1 MKHLKLVMVIFIAI
15 AVVSLILL
23 LDLFAI
29 KGLLPFS
36 QAVENNLFADLLGL
50 LFLITGTVIW
60 KHADASSESM
70 DGIWLTLEPLLA
82 ILLWG
87 AGILIIGSGIFALL
101 PSKVSGLVLTWYNP
115 TIMLSAMFLICITF
129 LAYYLHAKDVAKG

>member
-1 MKHLKLVMVIFIAI
+1 MKSIKLVMVIFIAI

-36 QAVENNLFADLLGL
+36 QAIENSLFSGQLGL
-50 LFLITGTVIW
+50 LFLITGAVIW
-60 KHADASSESM
+60 KHADASSDSM

-82 ILLWG
+82 ILMWG
-87 AGILIIGSGIFALL
+87 VGLFIIGTGIFVLL
-101 PSKVSGLVLTWYNP
+101 PSKASELILGYYTP
-115 TIMLSAMFLICITF
+115 TLMSAAIILISVIFLF
-129 LAYYLHAKDVAKG
+129 YYLHIKAPKT